1 MKRKAETKTGVRHR
15 LKIKKESYQRL
26 FLLLLRKF
34 LLWNRWRKWFSEVGS
49 WLLRIRIMGAG
60 FFNALGKGL
69 WQDMDY
75 LFFRISDVWV
85 FNGWDRVLTGYG
97 LGRGFLRFRIQG
109 LSGELGISFLLI
121 QRCKAGG
128 H

>member
-69 WQDMDY
+69 WQDMD
-75 LFFRISDVWV
+75 
-85 FNGWDRVLTGYG
+85 
-97 LGRGFLRFRIQG
+97 
-109 LSGELGISFLLI
+109 
-121 QRCKAGG
+121 
-128 H
+128 

>member
-1 MKRKAETKTGVRHR
+1 
-15 LKIKKESYQRL
+15 
-26 FLLLLRKF
+26 
-34 LLWNRWRKWFSEVGS
+34 
-49 WLLRIRIMGAG
+49 MGAG

-97 LGRGFLRFRIQG
+97 LGRGFLRFRIRGYQG
-109 LSGELGISFLLI
+109 IGDFVLADTKVQNRWALIKSIRLLKFFL
-121 QRCKAGG
+121 R
-128 H
+128 

>member
-1 MKRKAETKTGVRHR
+1 
-15 LKIKKESYQRL
+15 
-26 FLLLLRKF
+26 
-34 LLWNRWRKWFSEVGS
+34 
-49 WLLRIRIMGAG
+49 MGAG

-97 LGRGFLRFRIQG
+97 LGRGFLRFRIRG

-121 QRCKAGG
+121 QRCKADGR
-128 H
+128 